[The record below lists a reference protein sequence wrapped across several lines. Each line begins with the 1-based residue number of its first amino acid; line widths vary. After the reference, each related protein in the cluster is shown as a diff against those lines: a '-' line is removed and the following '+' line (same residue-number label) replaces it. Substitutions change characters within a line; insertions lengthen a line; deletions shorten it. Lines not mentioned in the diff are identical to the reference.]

1 MAATDGGV
9 GRTAATNG
17 GVDRM
22 AATTRRLGWVMGD
35 EMGNRYI

>member
-22 AATTRRLGWVMGD
+22 AATTTRLGWVMGD
-35 EMGNRYI
+35 EMGNPYI